1 MAEANLNS
9 AAQVVTLKPAKGW
22 LGIDLKE
29 LWHYREL
36 IYFLTWRDIK
46 VRYKQA
52 VLGIAWSVLQPV
64 LTTAI
69 MTVVFGILLKVES
82 DGLPYPVFALSALL
96 PWHLFQLSLQKS
108 SISLVGNANLLTKVY
123 FPRVIIPLSSVLA
136 ALVDFF
142 ISLVL
147 LFITM
152 AIYKIPLTWNVLW
165 VIPLTLLTVLAA
177 LAVGFWLS
185 ALNVQYRD
193 VQQMVPFL
201 IQIWMYATPIVYPIT
216 TIPEGTFRYIYSL
229 NPMVGVVQGFRWAFF
244 GGSPPDMTLLISS
257 LAVLVLLVSGFV
269 LFPTHGKNFCGC
281 GVMLDSDLS
290 ILVQGIG
297 KRYKIG
303 ATQQRTDTL
312 RDLITAQAARI
323 GSSLRGKTT
332 VRMKRI
338 TSGLY
343 GTSTLRSNA
352 GKPWASSGATAPA
365 RALCLRCSRA

>member
-1 MAEANLNS
+1 MAEANLNP

-52 VLGIAWSVLQPV
+52 VLGIAWAVLQPV

-69 MTVVFGILLKVES
+69 MTVVFGMLLKVES

-123 FPRVIIPLSSVLA
+123 FPRVIIPFSSVLA
-136 ALVDFF
+136 ALVDFV
-142 ISLVL
+142 ISLIL
-147 LFITM
+147 LFIAM
-152 AIYKIPLTWNVLW
+152 AIYRLPLTWNVLW
-165 VIPLTLLTVLAA
+165 VIPLTTLTVLAA
-177 LAVGFWLS
+177 LAVGLWLS

-244 GGSPPDMTLLISS
+244 GGSPPDMTLVISS
-257 LAVLVLLVSGFV
+257 AAVLLL
-269 LFPTHGKNFCGC
+269 
-281 GVMLDSDLS
+281 
-290 ILVQGIG
+290 
-297 KRYKIG
+297 
-303 ATQQRTDTL
+303 
-312 RDLITAQAARI
+312 LITGLFFFR
-323 GSSLRGKTT
+323 RMEKTFAD
-332 VRMKRI
+332 VV
-338 TSGLY
+338 
-343 GTSTLRSNA
+343 
-352 GKPWASSGATAPA
+352 
-365 RALCLRCSRA
+365 

>member
-9 AAQVVTLKPAKGW
+9 ATQVVTLKPAKGW
-22 LGIDLKE
+22 LGIDLRE

-69 MTVVFGILLKVES
+69 MTVVFGVLLKVES

-123 FPRVIIPLSSVLA
+123 FPRVIIPFSSVLA
-136 ALVDFF
+136 ALVDFV
-142 ISLVL
+142 ISLIL
-147 LFITM
+147 LFIAM

-257 LAVLVLLVSGFV
+257 LAVLLL
-269 LFPTHGKNFCGC
+269 
-281 GVMLDSDLS
+281 
-290 ILVQGIG
+290 
-297 KRYKIG
+297 
-303 ATQQRTDTL
+303 
-312 RDLITAQAARI
+312 LITGLFFFR
-323 GSSLRGKTT
+323 RMEKTFAD
-332 VRMKRI
+332 VV
-338 TSGLY
+338 
-343 GTSTLRSNA
+343 
-352 GKPWASSGATAPA
+352 
-365 RALCLRCSRA
+365 

>member
-1 MAEANLNS
+1 MAEANLNP

-69 MTVVFGILLKVES
+69 TTVVFGVLLKVNS

-136 ALVDFF
+136 AMVDFG

-147 LFITM
+147 LFIAM
-152 AIYKIPLTWNVLW
+152 AIYRLPLTWNVLW

-177 LAVGFWLS
+177 LAVGLWLS

-244 GGSPPDMTLLISS
+244 GGTPPDMTLIISS
-257 LAVLVLLVSGFV
+257 AAVLVLLVTG
-269 LFPTHGKNFCGC
+269 LFFFRR
-281 GVMLDSDLS
+281 ME
-290 ILVQGIG
+290 
-297 KRYKIG
+297 
-303 ATQQRTDTL
+303 
-312 RDLITAQAARI
+312 
-323 GSSLRGKTT
+323 KTFAD
-332 VRMKRI
+332 VV
-338 TSGLY
+338 
-343 GTSTLRSNA
+343 
-352 GKPWASSGATAPA
+352 
-365 RALCLRCSRA
+365 

>member
-1 MAEANLNS
+1 MAEANLN
-9 AAQVVTLKPAKGW
+9 AATQVVTLKPAKGW

-136 ALVDFF
+136 ALVDFV

-152 AIYKIPLTWNVLW
+152 AIYKIPLTWSVLW
-165 VIPLTLLTVLAA
+165 VIPLTILTVLAA
-177 LAVGFWLS
+177 LAVGLWLS

-257 LAVLVLLVSGFV
+257 LAVLVLLVSG
-269 LFPTHGKNFCGC
+269 LFFFRR
-281 GVMLDSDLS
+281 ME
-290 ILVQGIG
+290 
-297 KRYKIG
+297 
-303 ATQQRTDTL
+303 
-312 RDLITAQAARI
+312 
-323 GSSLRGKTT
+323 KTFAD
-332 VRMKRI
+332 VV
-338 TSGLY
+338 
-343 GTSTLRSNA
+343 
-352 GKPWASSGATAPA
+352 
-365 RALCLRCSRA
+365 

>member
-1 MAEANLNS
+1 MAEANLNP

-69 MTVVFGILLKVES
+69 MTVVFGVLLKVES

-108 SISLVGNANLLTKVY
+108 SISLVGNANLITKVY
-123 FPRVIIPLSSVLA
+123 FPRVIIPFSSVLA
-136 ALVDFF
+136 ALVDFA
-142 ISLVL
+142 ISLAL
-147 LFITM
+147 LFIAM
-152 AIYKIPLTWNVLW
+152 AIYRLPLTWNVLW

-177 LAVGFWLS
+177 LAVGLWLS

-257 LAVLVLLVSGFV
+257 LAVL
-269 LFPTHGKNFCGC
+269 
-281 GVMLDSDLS
+281 
-290 ILVQGIG
+290 IL
-297 KRYKIG
+297 
-303 ATQQRTDTL
+303 
-312 RDLITAQAARI
+312 LITGLFFFR
-323 GSSLRGKTT
+323 RMEKTFAD
-332 VRMKRI
+332 VV
-338 TSGLY
+338 
-343 GTSTLRSNA
+343 
-352 GKPWASSGATAPA
+352 
-365 RALCLRCSRA
+365 

>member
-1 MAEANLNS
+1 MAEANLNA

-136 ALVDFF
+136 ALVDFA

-165 VIPLTLLTVLAA
+165 VIPLTLLSVLAA
-177 LAVGFWLS
+177 MAVGLWLS

-229 NPMVGVVQGFRWAFF
+229 NPMVGVVQGFRWSLF
-244 GGSPPDMTLLISS
+244 GGSPPDVTLLISS
-257 LAVLVLLVSGFV
+257 LAVLLLLVSG
-269 LFPTHGKNFCGC
+269 LFFFRR
-281 GVMLDSDLS
+281 ME
-290 ILVQGIG
+290 
-297 KRYKIG
+297 
-303 ATQQRTDTL
+303 
-312 RDLITAQAARI
+312 
-323 GSSLRGKTT
+323 KTFAD
-332 VRMKRI
+332 VV
-338 TSGLY
+338 
-343 GTSTLRSNA
+343 
-352 GKPWASSGATAPA
+352 
-365 RALCLRCSRA
+365 

>member
-1 MAEANLNS
+1 MAEANLNP

-52 VLGIAWSVLQPV
+52 VLGIAWAVLQPV

-69 MTVVFGILLKVES
+69 MTVVFGMLLKVES

-123 FPRVIIPLSSVLA
+123 FPRVIIPFSSVLA
-136 ALVDFF
+136 ALVDFV
-142 ISLVL
+142 ISLIL
-147 LFITM
+147 LFIAM
-152 AIYKIPLTWNVLW
+152 AIYRLPLTWNVLW
-165 VIPLTLLTVLAA
+165 VIPLTTLTVLAA
-177 LAVGFWLS
+177 LAVGLWLS

-244 GGSPPDMTLLISS
+244 GGTPPDMTLIISS
-257 LAVLVLLVSGFV
+257 AAVLALLVTG
-269 LFPTHGKNFCGC
+269 LFFFRR
-281 GVMLDSDLS
+281 ME
-290 ILVQGIG
+290 
-297 KRYKIG
+297 
-303 ATQQRTDTL
+303 
-312 RDLITAQAARI
+312 
-323 GSSLRGKTT
+323 KTFAD
-332 VRMKRI
+332 VV
-338 TSGLY
+338 
-343 GTSTLRSNA
+343 
-352 GKPWASSGATAPA
+352 
-365 RALCLRCSRA
+365 

>member
-9 AAQVVTLKPAKGW
+9 STQVVTLKPAKGW

-69 MTVVFGILLKVES
+69 MTVVFGVLLKVES

-123 FPRVIIPLSSVLA
+123 FPRVIIPFSSVLA
-136 ALVDFF
+136 ALVDFV
-142 ISLVL
+142 ISLAL

-152 AIYKIPLTWNVLW
+152 AIYRLPLTWNVLW
-165 VIPLTLLTVLAA
+165 VLPLTLLTVLAA
-177 LAVGFWLS
+177 LAVGLWLS

-257 LAVLVLLVSGFV
+257 LAVLILLVTG
-269 LFPTHGKNFCGC
+269 LFFFRR
-281 GVMLDSDLS
+281 ME
-290 ILVQGIG
+290 
-297 KRYKIG
+297 
-303 ATQQRTDTL
+303 
-312 RDLITAQAARI
+312 
-323 GSSLRGKTT
+323 KTFAD
-332 VRMKRI
+332 VV
-338 TSGLY
+338 
-343 GTSTLRSNA
+343 
-352 GKPWASSGATAPA
+352 
-365 RALCLRCSRA
+365 